1 MRYLSVREV
10 EMRRPEKKG
19 FIMKTLTAALL
30 LLCALGLPALAAA
43 SVTDEVKR
51 VVDEVV
57 RIVSDPELKKP
68 QKEQQRRQALKAAI
82 GQIFDFSEMA
92 QRSLATHW
100 KVRTPAERKE
110 FVSLFQTLLEN
121 SYATKIESY
130 HNEKIDY
137 QKETVTGDYAEVK
150 SKVIAAKGDEYALDY
165 RLMRKDG
172 KWMVYDVVI
181 EGVSLVSNY
190 RGQFN
195 RIINRQGY
203 PELARKLRSKSEEI
217 KPL

>member
-1 MRYLSVREV
+1 MKSAVSLVLVLSSLS
-10 EMRRPEKKG
+10 
-19 FIMKTLTAALL
+19 I
-30 LLCALGLPALAAA
+30 GLPAPAFA

-57 RIVSDPELKKP
+57 RIVADPELKKP
-68 QKEQQRRQALKAAI
+68 QKEPQRRQALKNTI
-82 GQIFDFSEMA
+82 SSIFDYSEMA

-110 FVSLFQTLLEN
+110 FVSLFETLLQN
-121 SYATKIESY
+121 SYAGKIESY
-130 HNEKIDY
+130 HNEKIVY
-137 QKETVTGDYAEVK
+137 LKESIDGQYAEVR
-150 SKVIAAKGDEYALDY
+150 SKVIAPKGDEYALDY
-165 RLMRKDG
+165 RLIQKGG

-195 RIINRQGY
+195 RIVNGQGY
-203 PELARKLRSKSEEI
+203 PELLKKLRTKSEEI
-217 KPL
+217 KAP

>member
-1 MRYLSVREV
+1 
-10 EMRRPEKKG
+10 
-19 FIMKTLTAALL
+19 MKSLVATAF
-30 LLCALGLPALAAA
+30 LLCSLSISICLPTQASA

-57 RIVSDPELKKP
+57 RIVANPELNKP
-68 QKEQQRRQALKAAI
+68 QKEAQRRQMLRTTI
-82 GQIFDFSEMA
+82 SRIFDFAEMA

-100 KVRTPAERKE
+100 KERTPGERKE

-121 SYATKIESY
+121 SYSGKIEGY
-130 HNEKIDY
+130 HNEKIVYLGESVD
-137 QKETVTGDYAEVK
+137 GDHAEVK
-150 SKVIAAKGDEYALDY
+150 SKVIAPKGDEYSLDY
-165 RLMRKDG
+165 RLANKGG

-195 RIINRQGY
+195 RIINSQGY
-203 PELARKLRSKSEEI
+203 PGLLKKLRAKSEEI
-217 KPL
+217 KAP